1 MTEEATK
8 RIAEC
13 YVQYCDVIKP
23 LIARIEAYS
32 EKFPLPLFN
41 EIRAFND
48 HIARCYYRT
57 PSDSFIAEQIDKAS
71 RHIIRITLD
80 CFKCLIVIMFEH
92 IERFE
97 KQTRNVDLTIL
108 DNGTFYPEYSRLKT
122 DGAATVRR
130 AKTLE
135 SYNIENALREYEKA
149 YDTYDRLID
158 MINKAKESVR
168 WARVRFT
175 TRRIFTVLA
184 WIASV
189 IISAV
194 ISALFTCE
202 LFSQIF

>member
-1 MTEEATK
+1 MTEEASK

-13 YVQYCDVIKP
+13 YVQYCEVIKP

-41 EIRAFND
+41 EIRAFTD

-57 PSDSFIAEQIDKAS
+57 PSDSYISEQIDKAS
-71 RHIIRITLD
+71 RHILRISLD
-80 CFKCLIVIMFEH
+80 CFKCLIVIMFEQ
-92 IERFE
+92 IEKFE
-97 KQTRNVDLTIL
+97 KQTRNVDLTVI
-108 DNGTFYPEYSRLKT
+108 DNGTFYPEYSRLKVE
-122 DGAATVRR
+122 GAATVRR

-135 SYNIENALREYEKA
+135 SYDIVNALREYEKA

-158 MINKAKESVR
+158 IINKVKESVR

-175 TRRIFTVLA
+175 TRRILTVLA

-189 IISAV
+189 VISAV

-202 LFSQIF
+202 LFSQLF

>member
-1 MTEEATK
+1 MTEEASK

-13 YVQYCDVIKP
+13 YVQYCEVIKP

-57 PSDSFIAEQIDKAS
+57 PSDSYIGEQIDKAS
-71 RHIIRITLD
+71 RHILRITLD
-80 CFKCLIVIMFEH
+80 CFKCLIVIMFEQ

-97 KQTRNVDLTIL
+97 KQTRNVDLTVI
-108 DNGTFYPEYSRLKT
+108 DNGTFYPEYSRLKVE
-122 DGAATVRR
+122 GAATVRL
-130 AKTLE
+130 AKTFE
-135 SYNIENALREYEKA
+135 SYDIENALREYEKA

-158 MINKAKESVR
+158 MINKVKESVR

-175 TRRIFTVLA
+175 TRRILTVLA

-189 IISAV
+189 VVSAIV
-194 ISALFTCE
+194 SALFTCE
-202 LFSQIF
+202 LFSQLF